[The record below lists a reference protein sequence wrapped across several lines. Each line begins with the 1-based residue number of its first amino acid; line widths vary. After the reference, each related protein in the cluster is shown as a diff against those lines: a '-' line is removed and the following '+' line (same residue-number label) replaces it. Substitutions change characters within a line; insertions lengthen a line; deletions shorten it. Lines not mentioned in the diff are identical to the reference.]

1 MNRRHQAVG
10 RFYGLLALTAAIWG
24 VQPLFIKLAVRE
36 ITPVSL
42 TVVRFI
48 LISATIFLIMRWRR
62 KTPLLP
68 PLASLFP
75 LFCMGVTGVAVNN
88 VAQFTGL
95 QYSTVGNATLIAST
109 TPAVTA
115 LLAVLFL
122 RERLLPI
129 QWLGIA
135 ISLLGVLVLFSK
147 GSLEALLHISFNY
160 GDILFFCAQLGW
172 AAYMLIGFRVMRHL
186 SAMATTA
193 WAGVFGAL
201 TTFVYGL
208 FTGELH
214 YAPLSTAGMAYMA
227 YVVWVGGVCAMVF
240 WNLGIKAVGA
250 GQAAVFLN
258 IMPLMGVGVGIA
270 VLGEDFYWQECF
282 GAVGILSGVYLL
294 TQARHILHRRNVR
307 HRNRYRAARR
317 RMHA

>member
-1 MNRRHQAVG
+1 MNRRHQAGG

-24 VQPLFIKLAVRE
+24 VQPLFI
-36 ITPVSL
+36 
-42 TVVRFI
+42 
-48 LISATIFLIMRWRR
+48 
-62 KTPLLP
+62 
-68 PLASLFP
+68 
-75 LFCMGVTGVAVNN
+75 

-135 ISLLGVLVLFSK
+135 ISFLGVLVLFSK

-186 SAMATTA
+186 SALATTA

-214 YAPLSTAGMAYMA
+214 YAPLSTAGMVYMA

-307 HRNRYRAARR
+307 HGNRYRAVRR